1 MTYRVASALSLM
13 LLTGCISLGTDP
25 VAAPS
30 QLTVDTFG
38 SKQDLAD
45 IKVSSAIAVARSAN
59 AAGDPKTV
67 DAELGVA
74 ASYLPDP
81 SEAELALAKLRSIKA
96 DPAEYAKAEA
106 AGKSLLTDLN
116 ALWDQLEIQQ
126 RLAAK
131 EIAELKA
138 QLNDKAAAL
147 EAERKDKVI
156 TMITLVGGFIMIAG
170 AALLGLGNLIGV
182 SKINAIAIIIAGGAI
197 TSLSWILDSAY
208 FAWIAGITLSLAAA
222 GGIYYEWSK
231 IRRSINT
238 P

>member
-13 LLTGCISLGTDP
+13 LLTGCISLDP
-25 VAAPS
+25 DPAAVPAE
-30 QLTVDTFG
+30 LTVASFG
-38 SKQDLAD
+38 AKQDLAD

-59 AAGDPKTV
+59 AAGDPETV

-74 ASYLPDP
+74 ASYLPEP
-81 SEAELALAKLRSIKA
+81 TEAELALAKLRSITA
-96 DPAEYAKAEA
+96 DPAEYAQAEA

-116 ALWDQLEIQQ
+116 ALWDLMEIQQ
-126 RLAAK
+126 RKAAK
-131 EIAELKA
+131 EISELKA
-138 QLNDKAAAL
+138 QLNDKALAL

-182 SKINAIAIIIAGGAI
+182 NRINAIAIIIAGAAI

-208 FAWIAGITLSLAAA
+208 FAWIAGITISIAAA
-222 GGIYYEWSK
+222 GGLYYEWSK
-231 IRRSINT
+231 IRRAINT